1 MTMLD
6 FMWDPGAMVRTFERN
21 YLPGPAW
28 PAVSTE
34 VAKKVGYVTVLPTG
48 EDLNFNLRVLRSS
61 ARIKILPCIRY
72 RQDAYSQSLLGNIR
86 L

>member
-28 PAVSTE
+28 AAVSTE
-34 VAKKVGYVTVLPTG
+34 VAKKVGYATALPTG
-48 EDLNFNLRVLRSS
+48 EDLGFNLRVLRSS
-61 ARIKILPCIRY
+61 ARIKILRYIRY
-72 RQDAYSQSLLGNIR
+72 RQDAYPQSLSRNIS

>member
-34 VAKKVGYVTVLPTG
+34 VAKKVGYVTALPTG
-48 EDLNFNLRVLRSS
+48 EDLDYNFRVLRSS
-61 ARIKILPCIRY
+61 VQIKMLPCIRY
-72 RQDAYSQSLLGNIR
+72 RQGAYPQSLSRNIR
-86 L
+86 W

>member
-1 MTMLD
+1 MLD
-6 FMWDPGAMVRTFERN
+6 FMLGLGAMVRTFERN

-48 EDLNFNLRVLRSS
+48 EDLDFNLRLLRSS
-61 ARIKILPCIRY
+61 A
-72 RQDAYSQSLLGNIR
+72 
-86 L
+86 

>member
-6 FMWDPGAMVRTFERN
+6 FMLDPGAMVRTFERN

-34 VAKKVGYVTVLPTG
+34 VAKKVGYATALPTG
-48 EDLNFNLRVLRSS
+48 EDLDFNLRVLRSS
-61 ARIKILPCIRY
+61 ARIKMLPCIRY
-72 RQDAYSQSLLGNIR
+72 RQDAYPQSLSRNIR